1 MSDRAT
7 LAAYDSAA
15 GVYAQ
20 DWLDQ
25 PPPTDLHD
33 IFKRYFKPG
42 AATADIG
49 SGSGR
54 EVAWLNANGY
64 PAAGFDASEGLLA
77 EARRRYPQ
85 FSFAHA
91 ELPELSGLAANSF
104 ANVVCETVIMH
115 LPADDIA
122 ASVRRLI
129 DIVEPDGTLYLS
141 WRVTRDADQRD
152 ANGRLYTAF
161 DADLVRNELVRNEFG
176 SASIVFDQEA
186 ASASSGKIIHGLV
199 AQKKARL

>member
-7 LAAYDSAA
+7 LAAYNGAASA
-15 GVYAQ
+15 YAQ

-25 PPPTDLHD
+25 PPPADLHD
-33 IFKRYFKPG
+33 ILKRFFKPG

-64 PAAGFDASEGLLA
+64 PATGFDASEGLLA

-85 FSFAHA
+85 WPFVRA
-91 ELPELSGLAANSF
+91 ELPALSGIATNSY

-115 LPADDIA
+115 LPVDDIT

-129 DIVEPDGTLYLS
+129 DIVAPDGTLYLS
-141 WRVTRDADQRD
+141 WRVTRNADQRD
-152 ANGRLYTAF
+152 ANGRLYTSF
-161 DADLVRNELVRNEFG
+161 DADLVRVALDG
-176 SASIVFDQEA
+176 ASIVFDEEA
-186 ASASSGKIIHGLV
+186 ASASSGKLIHGLV
-199 AQKKARL
+199 AQKKARP